1 MAYIKTVSQKNFNE
15 KCKVCKKLFH
25 ALKNPYHQL
34 CENCE
39 GDFINEAE
47 GLIFQE
53 GEI

>member
-1 MAYIKTVSQKNFNE
+1 MAYIKTVFQNNE
-15 KCKVCKKLFH
+15 KCKVCKKL
-25 ALKNPYHQL
+25 NQL

>member
-1 MAYIKTVSQKNFNE
+1 MAYIKTVFQKNFNE
-15 KCKVCKKLFH
+15 NCKVCKKL
-25 ALKNPYHQL
+25 NQL